1 MPSRLPQR
9 IEFTVHT
16 SADPKLCWEVFI
28 DWEKWN
34 SFLPGI
40 YKKIEWTKGEP
51 WALGSR
57 VHMEMLQPVEF
68 NTECV
73 IIGSSPP
80 NKIGWIHHEMQNM
93 VEQWISFLPD
103 GERGSNISIW
113 LEINGRTLQILG
125 RDVVEVV
132 REFKQEWY
140 RRLAQR
146 CDELTLERKDRRR
159 A

>member
-1 MPSRLPQR
+1 
-9 IEFTVHT
+9 
-16 SADPKLCWEVFI
+16 
-28 DWEKWN
+28 
-34 SFLPGI
+34 
-40 YKKIEWTKGEP
+40 
-51 WALGSR
+51 
-57 VHMEMLQPVEF
+57 
-68 NTECV
+68 
-73 IIGSSPP
+73 
-80 NKIGWIHHEMQNM
+80 MQNM

-113 LEINGRTLQILG
+113 LEINGRTPQVLG

>member
-9 IEFTVHT
+9 IEFAVHT
-16 SADPKLCWEVFI
+16 SANPQLCWEVFT
-28 DWEKWN
+28 DCEHWS
-34 SFLPGI
+34 SFLPGV

-57 VHMEMLQPVEF
+57 VQMEMLQPAEF

-93 VEQWISFLPD
+93 VEQWVSFLPD
-103 GERGSNISIW
+103 GESGSNISIW
-113 LEINGRTLQILG
+113 LEINGRTLQIQG

-146 CDELTLERKDRRR
+146 CDEITLERKDRRR